1 MILLSVALTQSEKD
15 PIFCVLLY
23 AGVESTRNVPAGTSS
38 FTIDGLQSDS
48 GYTVFVSPMIGSRE
62 GSPASVVIRTGESH
76 KTHIIVVCLLDLAV
90 NRKTQ
95 SKIVDSFCFASQHS
109 EPDQSAVGPVTS
121 LQVQETRG
129 EVVRVTWVGV
139 QGATAYRV
147 SWRRT
152 DGTNATTCLHVH
164 YALIEVL
171 LKDGITRY
179 LR

>member
-1 MILLSVALTQSEKD
+1 
-15 PIFCVLLY
+15 
-23 AGVESTRNVPAGTSS
+23 
-38 FTIDGLQSDS
+38 
-48 GYTVFVSPMIGSRE
+48 MIGSRE
-62 GSPASVVIRTGESH
+62 GSPVNVVIRTGESH
-76 KTHIIVVCLLDLAV
+76 KTHIIVVCLLVLAV

-95 SKIVDSFCFASQHS
+95 SRISDSFCFASQHS

-152 DGTNATTCLHVH
+152 DGTDATTCLDVC
-164 YALIEVL
+164 
-171 LKDGITRY
+171 
-179 LR
+179 